1 MELSIVNYEMGLSE
15 EAMQQAKEA
24 SEIAERH
31 CGAAEPA
38 ASSMDLTQSSLHN
51 QLDAAKEAMSPMIDL
66 LSENGEQLPVCVY
79 QHFLGGIYQLKGEIE
94 KAIYHCEVALGIAS
108 LLNHSNMLF
117 DIHSTLAQLF
127 FDEGRFDDAHAHI
140 KHAKS
145 HAADCNDTYRVAQA
159 MEMQARIWHGQHRL
173 EEAKS
178 EALRAVDAFE
188 KLGAAKDVES
198 ALKLV
203 RQIDHDS

>member
-1 MELSIVNYEMGLSE
+1 M
-15 EAMQQAKEA
+15 
-24 SEIAERH
+24 
-31 CGAAEPA
+31 
-38 ASSMDLTQSSLHN
+38 
-51 QLDAAKEAMSPMIDL
+51 
-66 LSENGEQLPVCVY
+66 
-79 QHFLGGIYQLKGEIE
+79 
-94 KAIYHCEVALGIAS
+94 ALGTAS
-108 LLNHSNMLF
+108 FLNEFNILVL
-117 DIHSTLAQLF
+117 IHLTLVQLF
-127 FDEGRFDDAHAHI
+127 FDEDRFDDAHAHI

-145 HAADCNDTYRVAQA
+145 HATDCNDTYRVAQA
-159 MEMQARIWHGQHRL
+159 MEMQARIWHGQRRL